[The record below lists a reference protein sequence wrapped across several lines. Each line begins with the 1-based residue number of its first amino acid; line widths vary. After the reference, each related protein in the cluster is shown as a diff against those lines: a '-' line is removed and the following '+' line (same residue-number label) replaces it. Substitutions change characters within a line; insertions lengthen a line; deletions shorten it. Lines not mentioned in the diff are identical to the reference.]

1 MQTSLLAMKKGAVIG
16 SYFALLNTEKLLT
29 AKWSYMKQSL
39 KIFIFFFFTF
49 HWTQL
54 SYMNTRSTKG
64 SVLHKT
70 KHYMNDKVHF
80 TWLTVNYL
88 WVGFQNF
95 RGKTSIMKFNIHS
108 WKEKIEF
115 VKTIFAKTFIIFKL
129 FSFYNNQLAMT
140 LTVLILF
147 SLFVLQYCGE

>member
-29 AKWSYMKQSL
+29 AKGSYMNQSD
-39 KIFIFFFFTF
+39 FIFFFTF

-54 SYMNTRSTKG
+54 NYMNYTRSTKG

-70 KHYMNDKVHF
+70 KHYMNNKGHY
-80 TWLTVNYL
+80 TWLAVNYL
-88 WVGFQNF
+88 WEGFQNF

-129 FSFYNNQLAMT
+129 ISFDNNQLAMT
-140 LTVLILF
+140 
-147 SLFVLQYCGE
+147 YCSDSIQL

>member
-1 MQTSLLAMKKGAVIG
+1 MQTRLLAMKRWGVIG

-29 AKWSYMKQSL
+29 AKGSYRNQSV
-39 KIFIFFFFTF
+39 FIFFFTF

-54 SYMNTRSTKG
+54 NYMNYTRSTKG

-70 KHYMNDKVHF
+70 KHYMNDKGHY

-88 WVGFQNF
+88 WEGFQNF

-115 VKTIFAKTFIIFKL
+115 VKTFIIFKL
-129 FSFYNNQLAMT
+129 ISFDNNQLAMT
-140 LTVLILF
+140 YMT
-147 SLFVLQYCGE
+147 YCSDSIQL